1 VALAMESAPWPAAVA
16 VSGGSD
22 SLALMHLI
30 ARWARSGKRPAPV
43 VLTVDHG
50 LQRGSAEQAR
60 AVLREAR
67 AAGLAAHLLS
77 WKGPKPRSNIEAL
90 AREARYRLMA
100 EWCRKHA
107 VPALVVGHTRDDQ
120 IETFLL
126 RLGRGSGVDGLSAM
140 APRTHVSG
148 FADVALLRPLLR
160 LERAALRTWLADNG
174 IGWRDDPMNG
184 EERFAR
190 VRVRSLVPALE
201 AAGIAKARIA
211 AAASHL
217 ARARAALEVS
227 TDAFLDEA
235 SAPVDDGMA
244 LEAGALAT
252 VPREIGLRALA
263 QLLTRVSGAAYR
275 PRFERLERLFDALAE
290 FRKGRTLHGC
300 RITPAPKAVAIFGP
314 STVLIVP
321 ERRGKPPARS
331 LRSEGRR

>member
-1 VALAMESAPWPAAVA
+1 MEGAPWPGAVA

-30 ARWARSGKRPAPV
+30 ARWARARKSPAPV
-43 VLTVDHG
+43 VLTVNHG

-60 AVLREAR
+60 AVKQEAH
-67 AAGLAAHLLS
+67 AAGLAAHVLI
-77 WKGPKPRSNIEAL
+77 WKGPKPGSNIEAF

-100 EWCRKHA
+100 GWCRRHRM
-107 VPALVVGHTRDDQ
+107 PALLVGHTRDDQ
-120 IETFLL
+120 VETFLL

-140 APRTHVSG
+140 ASRTRVPEFS
-148 FADVALLRPLLR
+148 DVALLRPLLSLDR
-160 LERAALRTWLADNG
+160 EALRAWLTANG
-174 IGWRDDPMNG
+174 VSWRDDPMNG

-190 VRVRSLVPALE
+190 VRIRNLVPALE
-201 AAGIAKARIA
+201 EAGVAKVRIGA
-211 AAASHL
+211 AAAHL
-217 ARARAALEVS
+217 ARARSALEVA

-244 LEAGALAT
+244 LEAGVLST

-263 QLLTRVSGAAYR
+263 ELLTRVSGAAYR
-275 PRFERLERLFDALAE
+275 PRFERLERLFDALSE
-290 FRKGRTLHGC
+290 FQKGRTLHGC
-300 RITPAPKAVAIFGP
+300 RITPAPKGSAIFGP

-321 ERRGKPPARS
+321 ERRGKPPAHS